1 MVMKRKIKSTK
12 HKTVPSSHEHV
23 PKDLQELTHEELSGY
38 ENKESSL
45 AASSTDENE
54 DEGLGDGNMGRNNK
68 NTSLEIALLS
78 RLHAAR
84 RSTQQISV
92 PATPIGDPIGNF
104 DHQNLFFKIIIPTQT
119 GHAMPSIK

>member
-12 HKTVPSSHEHV
+12 HKTVPSSHQHT

-38 ENKESSL
+38 ENKAASL

-68 NTSLEIALLS
+68 HSLGI
-78 RLHAAR
+78 
-84 RSTQQISV
+84 
-92 PATPIGDPIGNF
+92 
-104 DHQNLFFKIIIPTQT
+104 
-119 GHAMPSIK
+119 